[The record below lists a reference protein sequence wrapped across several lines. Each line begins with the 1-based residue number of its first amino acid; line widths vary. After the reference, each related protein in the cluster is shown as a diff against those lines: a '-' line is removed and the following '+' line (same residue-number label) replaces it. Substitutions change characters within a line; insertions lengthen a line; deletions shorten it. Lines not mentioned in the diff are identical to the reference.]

1 MSTLGKQKILKQ
13 INRKRILNML
23 REYDEVSI
31 AELSENIS
39 LSKPTI
45 TKIMKYYIDKG
56 FVVISGKGNST
67 EEGGKRPNIFKF
79 NANGGYSVGM
89 AITANKLKAVITNL
103 KCEIVESCDID
114 LKTNE
119 DVDSVVDKIAQLFDE
134 LIEKAKI
141 NSSKI
146 IGMAIGI
153 YGLTDFDN
161 GVVFYSPHYPSWGRN
176 IKMREKIQKKIPK
189 NIPIILDNISRF
201 HVFAEK
207 TLGAARNISNV
218 VSLVAGYG
226 LGSGV
231 IIENDIKRGF
241 HKIMGEVGHMV
252 INPYE
257 EIVCAC
263 GSKGCFEVMVSI
275 DRLKKIILDNKNKF
289 PDSIIFDMSSNGNLK
304 DLTPEKIF
312 EAYREGDKL
321 TVFAMDDIINWFAIG
336 IANIILI
343 YDPQVIVIHGVYTR
357 AGENFLKRLRKRVNQ
372 ISLTSVKKDTKI
384 KFSELKDM
392 SGVLGAAAYVVNDFF
407 K

>member
-13 INRKRILNML
+13 INRKHILNML
-23 REYDEVSI
+23 RESDEVSI

-45 TKIMKYYIDKG
+45 MKIMKYYIDKG

-79 NANGGYSVGM
+79 NANGGYSIGM
-89 AITANKLKAVITNL
+89 AITANKLKGVITNL

-119 DVDSVVDKIAQLFDE
+119 DVDSVVDKIAQLFNK
-134 LIEKAKI
+134 LIGKAKI

-176 IKMREKIQKKIPK
+176 IKMKEKIQKKIPE

-207 TLGAARNISNV
+207 TLGVARNISNV

-263 GSKGCFEVMVSI
+263 GSRGCFEVMVSI

-289 PDSIIFDMSSNGNLK
+289 PSSIIFNLSSNGNLK

-312 EAYREGDKL
+312 EAYKEGDKL
-321 TVFAMDDIINWFAIG
+321 TVFAMNDIINWFAIG

-357 AGENFLKRLRKRVNQ
+357 AGENFLKQLRKRVNQ

>member
-56 FVVISGKGNST
+56 FVVISGKRNST

-207 TLGAARNISNV
+207 RS
-218 VSLVAGYG
+218 G
-226 LGSGV
+226 LQ
-231 IIENDIKRGF
+231 E
-241 HKIMGEVGHMV
+241 
-252 INPYE
+252 
-257 EIVCAC
+257 
-263 GSKGCFEVMVSI
+263 
-275 DRLKKIILDNKNKF
+275 
-289 PDSIIFDMSSNGNLK
+289 
-304 DLTPEKIF
+304 T
-312 EAYREGDKL
+312 
-321 TVFAMDDIINWFAIG
+321 
-336 IANIILI
+336 
-343 YDPQVIVIHGVYTR
+343 
-357 AGENFLKRLRKRVNQ
+357 
-372 ISLTSVKKDTKI
+372 
-384 KFSELKDM
+384 
-392 SGVLGAAAYVVNDFF
+392 
-407 K
+407 

>member
-384 KFSELKDM
+384 KFSELKEM